1 MVFLFSRK
9 KQKFDA
15 DIESIT
21 GKQGSIGLLIM
32 ASGSAE
38 DKNIPDGPPSASL
51 LSLTAQI
58 RSSLAAGSHHREGH
72 HQNSES

>member
-38 DKNIPDGPPSASL
+38 DKNIPDGPPSGFITLVNGTNSVE
-51 LSLTAQI
+51 
-58 RSSLAAGSHHREGH
+58 SSGR
-72 HQNSES
+72 